1 MQSRFSFT
9 SSTKSKPSNARTWTN
24 HNILPH
30 PNHGNETHSPPTMF
44 ATQSPSTPFRQTS
57 HYTPTR
63 PSPLGLRNS
72 NIATPPWTMGSPTR
86 AGHQKP
92 SAHHQNQNQNQNLFS
107 PVAFPTF
114 SPQNDTQSQAQ
125 SQVRAP
131 VSAPPSFPTFNFSP
145 STTMSPTSPSP
156 SARATKF
163 ADRYAAQVANPMK
176 SSASLARS
184 KTRKMFMNRV
194 RNEREEG
201 RFEARGEQMMHA
213 DYLADKRRWEES
225 MARDIVT
232 MQGEGELEEE
242 DNNNDDMLPED
253 VRAFDEFISQEEAI
267 EMAMKETENQHGSFS
282 DDEYDDIFMTL
293 PEPALSYESQDMDMS

>member
-1 MQSRFSFT
+1 
-9 SSTKSKPSNARTWTN
+9 
-24 HNILPH
+24 
-30 PNHGNETHSPPTMF
+30 MF

-57 HYTPTR
+57 YYTPT
-63 PSPLGLRNS
+63 L
-72 NIATPPWTMGSPTR
+72 
-86 AGHQKP
+86 
-92 SAHHQNQNQNQNLFS
+92 
-107 PVAFPTF
+107 AFPTF
-114 SPQNDTQSQAQ
+114 SLQNDTQSQAQ
-125 SQVRAP
+125 SQFRAP
-131 VSAPPSFPTFNFSP
+131 ASAPPSFPTFNFSP
-145 STTMSPTSPSP
+145 NATMSPTSPSP

-194 RNEREEG
+194 RNDREEG

-225 MARDIVT
+225 MARDIVP

-242 DNNNDDMLPED
+242 DNNDMLPED
-253 VRAFDEFISQEEAI
+253 DRAFDEFISQEEAM

-293 PEPALSYESQDMDMS
+293 PEPAPSYESQDMDMS